1 MDEDDYINP
10 HLCSGEPTIN
20 SACESRSICHRYK
33 HHLTLKRIHSNKK
46 VEFLSAFTCQ
56 QNNYAFFLPIEPFE
70 DSPLVALSNGMIV
83 RTTGKKQSAGLDI
96 YKIVI
101 PNKRYRPLVFDGSA
115 FYTTDNMTTLEP
127 CDKLDASIIN
137 LKGNINER
145 KEV

>member
-10 HLCSGEPTIN
+10 HLCSGEPTIY

-70 DSPLVALSNGMIV
+70 DSPLVALDNNMII
-83 RTTGKKQSAGLDI
+83 RTTGKRASNGFEV
-96 YKIVI
+96 YKIILPVQSQYNPI
-101 PNKRYRPLVFDGSA
+101 VFDGTE
-115 FYTTDNMTTLEP
+115 FYTTESILTLNP
-127 CDKLDASIIN
+127 LVPLKASIIN
-137 LKGNINER
+137 LKGITNG
-145 KEV
+145 